1 MLKTND
7 EAYPPLNGGT
17 PTVFKIIWVL
27 FLSCECLTYRW
38 GGWCH
43 QSIYYLLIE
52 FIFLFFGS
60 KINPMEVIIFSSLAP
75 VGHLDHPLRCAPLLW
90 KPLVCLHPVLIPP
103 PTLQESPCPAL
114 TFLYLPNLSRTL
126 CSRQPGLFPPLAL
139 CLFSVLMCALPPAP
153 IACMFCS
160 FFISQGPPPS
170 YSSPEWPHFA
180 PNPWNMSSPHCIF

>member
-1 MLKTND
+1 MYYKKLKYFILYSKIKITNPYGLV
-7 EAYPPLNGGT
+7 ETCFFVEMN
-17 PTVFKIIWVL
+17 W
-27 FLSCECLTYRW
+27 LTEDR
-38 GGWCH
+38 
-43 QSIYYLLIE
+43 
-52 FIFLFFGS
+52 S
-60 KINPMEVIIFSSLAP
+60 KINPMEVIIFSSPAP

-153 IACMFCS
+153 FACMFCS

-170 YSSPEWPHFA
+170 YSSPE
-180 PNPWNMSSPHCIF
+180 